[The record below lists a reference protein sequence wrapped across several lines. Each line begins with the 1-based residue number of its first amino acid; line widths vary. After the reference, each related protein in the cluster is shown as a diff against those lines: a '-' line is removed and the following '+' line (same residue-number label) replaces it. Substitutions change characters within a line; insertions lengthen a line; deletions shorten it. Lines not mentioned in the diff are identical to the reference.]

1 MNRFVRASSTAA
13 ACALAFVP
21 MLALAT
27 VAHAETIRVG
37 DLSQPAAVARFNS
50 DVKAAATN
58 LCRTHVR
65 TNDGLARV
73 AACHAAVRSEAVSQ
87 LSAGQRSQLKVS

>member
-27 VAHAETIRVG
+27 TAHAETIRVG

-50 DVKAAATN
+50 DVKSAASN
-58 LCRTHVR
+58 LCRAHVR

-73 AACHAAVRSEAVSQ
+73 AACHAAVRSEAIAQ
-87 LSAGQRSQLKVS
+87 LNASQRSRLKVS